1 MANYP
6 LQALLSVRWFREDAA
21 KNAVRAAERKVL
33 EAREAVEA
41 CRAELAEYR
50 VWRAEETERRYDTIM
65 GVDMSLDDI
74 DAFKAGLAT
83 LADGELSRETA
94 VAAAEKEAA
103 ACELAVNKAR
113 EAVADARREA
123 AKIEAHRDIWREEA
137 KKEAERLED
146 LEMEE
151 FHTPAGEADD

>member
-1 MANYP
+1 MAKYP

-21 KNAVRAAERKVL
+21 KNAVRAAERKAL
-33 EAREAVEA
+33 AAREAVET

-50 VWRAEETERRYDTIM
+50 IWRVEETERRYDAIM

-74 DAFKAGLAT
+74 DAFKAGLAA
-83 LADGELSRETA
+83 LADGELTRETA
-94 VAAAEKEAA
+94 AAAAEKEAA
-103 ACELAVNKAR
+103 ACSLAVSKAR
-113 EAVADARREA
+113 EAVAEARREA

-151 FHTPAGEADD
+151 FHTPAGEADE